1 LNPYHFKI
9 ATYINPS
16 SYENEPASADVSSNS
31 VWCPRPSSNSFSE
44 VENQQ
49 QQLRLNSNLSA
60 SFSGS
65 SPIQYRK
72 QTRFPNEIK
81 FQPQTL
87 YSINQS
93 ANEDSI
99 PPNRKRSSLAD
110 FPVEEIKG
118 KKILILK
125 INKYYF
131 SKFPFR

>member
-1 LNPYHFKI
+1 LDPYHFKI
-9 ATYINPS
+9 ATYINPPS
-16 SYENEPASADVSSNS
+16 FENEPTSADVSSNS
-31 VWCPRPSSNSFSE
+31 VWCPRPPSNSFSE

-60 SFSGS
+60 
-65 SPIQYRK
+65 PIQYRK

-110 FPVEEIKG
+110 YPVEEIKG

-125 INKYYF
+125 SINIIFKI
-131 SKFPFR
+131 SIEMI